1 MRKTA
6 VSLALCAALA
16 VGIAPASAGKGGL
29 KTLGTDPA
37 GDGLPGLDVTFLQ
50 VGRNGANLEIRIGLQ
65 MAPQIAGYPDL
76 PGIEWVFD
84 VQPRGPK
91 CPPQSMCPTYVP
103 NPRTF
108 VAEAVKT
115 RTGADFY
122 LFELAD
128 DGSFQQLESPTGT
141 YEGSDGYTSILVP
154 LKNIGARSGT
164 VVKGTDG
171 LENGDVDAHVHV
183 GPITHYPDGM
193 ETEKSYTIP

>member
-6 VSLALCAALA
+6 VSLLLCAALA
-16 VGIAPASAGKGGL
+16 VGVAPASAGKGGL

-37 GDGLPGLDVTFLQ
+37 GDGPPGLDVTFLQ
-50 VGRNGANLEIRIGLQ
+50 VGRNGADLEIRIGLQ

-84 VQPRGPK
+84 VK
-91 CPPQSMCPTYVP
+91 D
-103 NPRTF
+103 RTF

-115 RTGADFY
+115 RAGADFY

-193 ETEKSYTIP
+193 ETEKSYVVP